1 MRIEVFSNE
10 GCFRKPTFYPLNYK
24 GLCRFAQIFKE
35 LLPIIQRID
44 WAEKS
49 VTLYECLSLN

>member
-1 MRIEVFSNE
+1 MEE
-10 GCFRKPTFYPLNYK
+10 HTFRKPTFYPLNYK

-49 VTLYECLSLN
+49 VTL

>member
-1 MRIEVFSNE
+1 MYYKSKFYYLCPCLEE
-10 GCFRKPTFYPLNYK
+10 HTFRKPTFYPLNYK

-49 VTLYECLSLN
+49 VTL